1 MQEVRRVMSNGL
13 RDPIR
18 FDGFAARA
26 AMRGSIVWS
35 ALSILLLVAAL
46 VLVSSLYVKE
56 RSSRYASIS
65 TSEQSDGGLTTGPS
79 SYSQG
84 EYFEWK
90 LVTSWPK
97 NFPGLGVGPE
107 NFARHV
113 EAMSNGRLKIH
124 VHGAGEIVPALGVF
138 DAVSTGSVEMG
149 HTAGYY
155 HTGKIPA
162 SAFFTAVP
170 FGMTV
175 GELNAWIH
183 YGGGLALWRELYAP
197 FNIIPFAGGNTGMQ
211 MAGWFNKAIETTEDI
226 KGLKMRIPGL
236 AGEVF
241 SRIGGSA
248 VTIPGGE
255 LYTSMQTGVI
265 DATEWVGPYND
276 RSFGLHEVGEHY
288 YYPGWHETSAMLEFD
303 VNRDAWESLP
313 EDLQAI
319 IEAAARVVNQDML
332 DEYNARNASSLR
344 DLAALDIIPKPL
356 PDEVLLA
363 LGQKSKEYY
372 AELMDADEDF
382 RKIYNAYTDFKIL
395 SYEWLKISDRAVF
408 DYRRLLDSAD
418 N

>member
-1 MQEVRRVMSNGL
+1 MN
-13 RDPIR
+13 
-18 FDGFAARA
+18 
-26 AMRGSIVWS
+26 GSIVWS
-35 ALSILLLVAAL
+35 SFSILILVAAL

-56 RSSRYASIS
+56 RAGLYSATSSSQL
-65 TSEQSDGGLTTGPS
+65 QSDRSDASQS
-79 SYSQG
+79 SLQG
-84 EYFEWK
+84 AHYEWK

-107 NFARHV
+107 NFAQLV
-113 EAMSNGRLKIH
+113 GQMSNGRLKIH
-124 VHGAGEIVPALGVF
+124 VHGGGEIVPALGVF

-162 SAFFTAVP
+162 AAFFTAVP

-175 GELNAWIH
+175 GEINAWVH
-183 YGGGLALWRELYAP
+183 YGGGLELWRELYEP

-211 MAGWFNKAIETTEDI
+211 MAGWFNAPIESTEDI

-255 LYTSMQTGVI
+255 IYTSMQTGVI

-313 EDLQAI
+313 KDLQAI
-319 IEAAARVVNQDML
+319 IEAAARVINQDML
-332 DEYNARNASSLR
+332 DEYNARNAASLR
-344 DLAALDIIPKPL
+344 DLAALDIVPKPL
-356 PDEVLLA
+356 PNEVLLA
-363 LGQKSKEYY
+363 LGQESKAYY
-372 AELMDADEDF
+372 AELANADEAF
-382 RKIYNAYTDFKIL
+382 SRIYTAYTEFKLL
-395 SYEWLKISDRAVF
+395 SYEWLKISDQAVF
-408 DYRRLLDSAD
+408 NYRALLDREGVTPSGP
-418 N
+418 